1 MSPEEAEQHSPMP
14 VIAADLRSQSCLEES
29 NRSLQSE
36 KRKEPEPLENTEVE
50 ELNQQ
55 KKPKSTCN
63 VDFHNMVME
72 SRTTSGLYT
81 GKLQLFIII
90 FLLQQ
95 LFILVIYVLS
105 FLLFV
110 DCFLSYE

>member
-72 SRTTSGLYT
+72 SSSTSGLYT
-81 GKLQLFIII
+81 GKLQLFFFFVTTTLYFSYICS
-90 FLLQQ
+90 
-95 LFILVIYVLS
+95 VIS
-105 FLLFV
+105 AF
-110 DCFLSYE
+110 C